1 MPGRLCHLAA
11 DFVITVDV
19 AGHPAAAMEEKQDS
33 VVSPVSRCEQ
43 PYRHFM
49 IPALDGVVPCLVGCT
64 DFFTHRGVNLP
75 LERVTFS
82 NINIWIGQRFERR
95 PHGFADC
102 DGNPLL
108 SLVKTVDMMYN
119 RCDLYRM

>member
-1 MPGRLCHLAA
+1 
-11 DFVITVDV
+11 
-19 AGHPAAAMEEKQDS
+19 
-33 VVSPVSRCEQ
+33 
-43 PYRHFM
+43 M
-49 IPALDGVVPCLVGCT
+49 IPALDGVVPRLVGCT